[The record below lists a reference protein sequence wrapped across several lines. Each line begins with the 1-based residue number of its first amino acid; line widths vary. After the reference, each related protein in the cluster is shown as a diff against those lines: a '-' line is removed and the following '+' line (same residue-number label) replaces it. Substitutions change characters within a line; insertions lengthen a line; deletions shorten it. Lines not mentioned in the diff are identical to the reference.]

1 MVFTDTHYPNRGNHW
16 LQSVARLKPGAT
28 LAQAQAEMDTI
39 AARLAKAY
47 PDSNSEG
54 GVRLA
59 PLAKAGRENG
69 RRLVWLVLGLAGFV
83 LLIACANLANL
94 QLARTA
100 SRARELAIRGALGAS
115 RGRLLGQ
122 LLTESLLI
130 ALLGGLLGLVLAGWG
145 NQWLGRQM
153 KWGNEL
159 GVKLPLD
166 LAAIGYALG
175 ASALAGAVF
184 GLAPAWL
191 ASGANVNDVLKQGA
205 RGATGGRSVSRWQH
219 SLIVA
224 EVALALVL
232 LSAAG
237 LVIRGL
243 QRFASHDPGWRVEG
257 LTFGYVNLPEVNY
270 GAVNRRFAFAEQ
282 LQEKL
287 RALPGV
293 EGVALAWFLP
303 IRGFDVS
310 SSFVVEGRPEPPKG
324 HEPIHLNNV
333 VTPSYFRTLGM
344 RLVTGRDFTNADTTN
359 RPAVVIINEAMA
371 RAFWPG
377 ESPLGKRIG
386 GADDWQEIV
395 GVVSDVR
402 FPGEID
408 EPMTG
413 FQTYTPFAQWT
424 PGNLALAVRGRV
436 ATETM
441 RRIVSELDPDLPVN
455 DAGPASVAVGQS
467 QSEGAVTGWLLGG
480 FATLGLLLA
489 ALGIYGVIAGFVA
502 QRTNEIGVRMALGAQ
517 LGDVLWLVLGKGL
530 RLTAMGVGLGFLGAL
545 AVERLLASV
554 STELEAKSPMPFV
567 CVAALLVAVAMFA
580 CWLPARR
587 AARVDPMVALR
598 NE

>member
-1 MVFTDTHYPNRGNHW
+1 
-16 LQSVARLKPGAT
+16 
-28 LAQAQAEMDTI
+28 
-39 AARLAKAY
+39 
-47 PDSNSEG
+47 
-54 GVRLA
+54 
-59 PLAKAGRENG
+59 
-69 RRLVWLVLGLAGFV
+69 
-83 LLIACANLANL
+83 
-94 QLARTA
+94 
-100 SRARELAIRGALGAS
+100 
-115 RGRLLGQ
+115 
-122 LLTESLLI
+122 
-130 ALLGGLLGLVLAGWG
+130 
-145 NQWLGRQM
+145 M

-159 GVKLPLD
+159 GVMLPLD
-166 LAAIGYALG
+166 LAAIGYALA
-175 ASALAGAVF
+175 ASALAGVVF

-191 ASGANVNDVLKQGA
+191 ASETNVNDVLKQGA

-232 LSAAG
+232 LSGAG
-237 LVIRGL
+237 LVLRGL
-243 QRFASHDPGWRVEG
+243 QRFASRDPGWRVDG
-257 LTFGYVNLPEVNY
+257 LTVGYVNLPEIKY
-270 GAVNRRFAFAEQ
+270 GAVTRRFAFAEQ

-287 RALPGV
+287 RALPGI
-293 EGVALAWFLP
+293 EGVALAWYLP

-333 VTPSYFRTLGM
+333 VMPGYFKTLGM
-344 RLVTGRDFTNADTTN
+344 GLVTGRDFASADTTN

-386 GADDWQEIV
+386 GTADWQEIV

-408 EPMTG
+408 EPMTR

-424 PGNLALAVRGRV
+424 PGGLAIALRGKV
-436 ATETM
+436 STETL
-441 RRIVSELDPDLPVN
+441 RRAVSELDPDLPVN
-455 DAGPASVAVGQS
+455 DAGLASVAVAQS
-467 QSEGAVTGWLLGG
+467 QSEYAVTGWLLDG

-530 RLTAMGVGLGFLGAL
+530 RLTALGVGIGFLGAW
-545 AVERLLASV
+545 AVARLLASV
-554 STELEAKSPMPFV
+554 SPELEAKSPLTFV

-598 NE
+598 SE